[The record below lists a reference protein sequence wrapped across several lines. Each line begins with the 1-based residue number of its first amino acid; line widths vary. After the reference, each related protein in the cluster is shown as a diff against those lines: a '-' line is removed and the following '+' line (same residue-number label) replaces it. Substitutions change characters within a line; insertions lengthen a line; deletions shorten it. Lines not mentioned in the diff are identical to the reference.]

1 MRFAILL
8 IATSILASYG
18 NATDR
23 SFDDISAQSPNGVWR
38 LDAKSPDNRIDGY
51 HPWQDDFVYTMH
63 KGGRRVWSREQNKQ
77 EPEEYSPTRIVVAD
91 DGWTAIH
98 TGWDQLVFVDANG
111 RNCGRID
118 DLKELLSKKDRSE
131 FTTWSTAG
139 VIWTPYSLWHFA
151 IIDGKRIFVI
161 RLWWGHQLIFDPENG
176 HRLKMTPSYAKPIRD
191 LQVDH
196 CRKVLANAVADGI
209 NDDSADNLLTPALL
223 AGQLDIRDAIPHLR
237 ELEKSEFVGL
247 YGGSMATDIEP
258 GAINPFFI
266 QQFTLRQVSQLSL
279 RRLGESPKTLPVFEF
294 PKHRASGNLRPER
307 QNDRAKQI
315 VSVKNGMSAED
326 VLKILGSPD
335 FIDYS
340 EWSYDLDGDDPK
352 TATITWDSYEVKSIN
367 VTKPLWRDG
376 LSRDRLVVG
385 Y

>member
-63 KGGRRVWSREQNKQ
+63 KGGRLVWSREQNKQ
-77 EPEEYSPTRIVVAD
+77 EPEEYSPTRIVVSD

-111 RNCGRID
+111 RNCCRID

-131 FTTWSTAG
+131 FTTWSTGG

-151 IIDGKRIFVI
+151 TIDGKRIFVI

-176 HRLKMTPSYAKPIRD
+176 QRLKVTSSYAKAIRD
-191 LQVDH
+191 SQVDH

-223 AGQLDIRDAIPHLR
+223 AGQLDIRDSIPHLR
-237 ELEKSEFVGL
+237 ELETSEFVGL
-247 YGGSMATDIEP
+247 FGGSMATDIEP

-279 RRLGESPKTLPVFEF
+279 RRLGESPKPLPVFEF
-294 PKHRASGNLRPER
+294 PKHRVDGNFRPETR
-307 QNDRAKQI
+307 NEREKLVASIKP
-315 VSVKNGMSAED
+315 GMSAPE
-326 VLKILGSPD
+326 VLEILGSPD
-335 FIDYS
+335 FINYPS
-340 EWSYDLDGDDPK
+340 WSYDLDGGDPK
-352 TATITWDSYEVKSIN
+352 TATISWDSYQVKDVN
-367 VTKPLWRDG
+367 LTKSLWNDG
-376 LSRDRLVVG
+376 LSRDKQIVG